1 MLQEPG
7 VPHRPSAL
15 WLGGND
21 DWAEGVPRS
30 PGPGLRGLCV

>member
-1 MLQEPG
+1 MLQKPG

-15 WLGGND
+15 WLGGN